1 MTNQVQTV
9 VQALRRARESQQQQ
23 DANAPGCALASIEDA
38 YAVQAAMGRELHW
51 WADGAP
57 RYWKTGAAS
66 AESLQTSA
74 PLPDA
79 GVWNGP
85 VDAHS
90 WPMHSR
96 GVESEIAFR
105 LGASV
110 THEQA
115 LSLDVA
121 AARGLV
127 DAMTVAIELVDFRWT
142 QGMAAPDLLKL
153 ADLQSHGALVL
164 GHWVPYAERD
174 WAAQVC
180 RTFIGQQP
188 EVTRQ
193 DTHSLGDPTLVL
205 PRWLRHATAYFGI
218 LPAGAVVT
226 TGTWVGLLHAQ
237 RGDHVRV
244 QFDGVGEVG
253 VQL

>member
-1 MTNQVQTV
+1 MENQIKTV
-9 VQALRRARESQQQQ
+9 VDALKRARGSHQQL
-23 DANAPGCALASIEDA
+23 DASALDGALAGVEDA
-38 YAVQAAMGRELHW
+38 YAVHAAMGRELGW
-51 WADGAP
+51 WSGDVP
-57 RYWKTGAAS
+57 RFWKTGAAN
-66 AESLQTSA
+66 AAAVQTSA

-85 VDAHS
+85 ADARA
-90 WPMHSR
+90 WPAHSR

-105 LGASV
+105 LGAEV
-110 THEQA
+110 TREQA
-115 LSLDVA
+115 QSLDLA
-121 AARGLV
+121 AARALV

-164 GHWVPYAERD
+164 GAWVPYAPRD

-180 RTFIGQQP
+180 HTFIGQQP
-188 EVTRQ
+188 VVERRG
-193 DTHSLGDPTLVL
+193 THSLGDPTLVL
-205 PRWLRHATAYFGI
+205 PKWLRHATAQFGT

-237 RGDHVRV
+237 PGDHVRV
-244 QFDGVGEVG
+244 QFDGVGDVS